1 MTEGDVVRRLAID
14 VTGIDEELAAKVVRN
29 TLGALAMIVPE
40 VRSETLAVEPHTQT
54 RGITTLCDLG
64 VSGKLTGAFL
74 SALTTSIRSTIQL
87 QALPAKPDVNVDV
100 TVDDHMTE
108 EG

>member
-1 MTEGDVVRRLAID
+1 MTEGDVVRKIAID

-29 TLGALAMIVPE
+29 TLGALAMIAPE
-40 VRSETLAVEPHTQT
+40 IQSETLVLDSHSQT
-54 RGITTLCDLG
+54 RGITALCDLG
-64 VSGKLTGAFL
+64 MSGKLTGAFL
-74 SALTTSIRSTIQL
+74 SALATSIRSTIQL

-108 EG
+108 KG